1 MRYFVGYSLKLFI
14 EANLIRVIIKL
25 PIVTN
30 PFLKEVSLSIKGDI
44 FHKVKWILG
53 VPDRS
58 HTNLLQQPI
67 RHVLNVLGHLFG
79 VHADKVTWECVEDEP
94 LLNLNSFSNDGVNRF
109 SLGFVSQQLEQL
121 NRKLLMETFI
131 ARDELIREAKTWHE
145 TSLLEPE
152 NSTETATKEYTLHT
166 RKRKE
171 ALSK

>member
-25 PIVTN
+25 PIVTH

-67 RHVLNVLGHLFG
+67 RHILNVLGHLFG
-79 VHADKVTWECVEDEP
+79 VHTNEVTWKCVEDKP
-94 LLNLNSFSNDGVNRF
+94 FLNLNSFLHDGVNG
-109 SLGFVSQQLEQL
+109 LGLWLVPQQLEEFHC
-121 NRKLLMETFI
+121 KLLMETFI

-152 NSTETATKEYTLHT
+152 NSTDTATKEYTLHA
-166 RKRKE
+166 RKGK
-171 ALSK
+171 